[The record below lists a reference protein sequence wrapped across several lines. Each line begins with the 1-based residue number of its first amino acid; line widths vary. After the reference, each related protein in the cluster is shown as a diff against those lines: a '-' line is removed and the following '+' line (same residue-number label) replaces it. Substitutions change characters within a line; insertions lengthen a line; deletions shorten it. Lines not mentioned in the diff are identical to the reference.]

1 MQVACSHHLPH
12 CQQGLTTYTVR
23 LLIGTF
29 IAVPIVALLCSI
41 LYYIADV
48 HRLRRFPTPSLSAA
62 LSPFWMMWHN
72 AHGQKYLALDM
83 AHQKL
88 GPVLRVGPK
97 TLSFSAPEAYKDIYG
112 HANNNPSM
120 GDATDRQLHSIKR
133 KNLSS
138 IFSAKNILS
147 MEPKVTSSVKELLAA
162 IHIKLHGGALSK
174 RDKHVVLE
182 GVLDIQPWLN
192 MFSYDVISKML
203 WSSSY
208 GFLKCG
214 SDDCKSMS
222 GDGRVVTVPA
232 IRCFQAGVQFNALCA
247 HLPPPLYRISRFVTK
262 PMYRTAAAD
271 HFSGMARYGI
281 IKRMERGDSDDK
293 DFFSFFPTQK
303 TKNCPIPMEL
313 PELIAEC
320 GTFLNAGN
328 DTIQISLTN
337 TIYELASHPECQ
349 QKLYNLL
356 TESLPKQSQP
366 IASYMELSKI
376 PFLAA
381 VLDETF
387 RLLPPVRF
395 NLPRIIVQNGA
406 VIAGHHILAGV
417 TVSSSVYIMHRDEKL
432 FRKSLEWLPE
442 RWLPEHPDFSE
453 TERRNLKDF
462 VLPFTL
468 GGRACI
474 GRNLAYMEL
483 SVCVAALVMAFEWDI
498 SEDDRVKFG
507 HWESI
512 NCTPRELK
520 VTARPRS
527 AN

>member
-1 MQVACSHHLPH
+1 MS
-12 CQQGLTTYTVR
+12 YTVQ
-23 LLIGTF
+23 LLIGALVVLPVATF
-29 IAVPIVALLCSI
+29 LYSV
-41 LYYIADV
+41 LYYLADV
-48 HRLRRFPTPSLSAA
+48 HRLRGFPSPSLAAA
-62 LSPFWMMWHN
+62 LSPLWMMWHN
-72 AHGQKYLALDM
+72 ARGKKYEALDM
-83 AHQKL
+83 AHQQL

-112 HANNNPSM
+112 HGSPILKDIFYDNLANGNPSM

-133 KNLSS
+133 KNLSN

-147 MEPKVTSSVKELLAA
+147 MEPKVTSSVKELLSA
-162 IHIKLHGGALSK
+162 IRIKLGGGTLSND
-174 RDKHVVLE
+174 DKHVVLE
-182 GVLDIQPWLN
+182 GVFDVQPWLN

-214 SDDCKSMS
+214 SDDCNSMARN
-222 GDGRVVTVPA
+222 GRVMKVPA

-247 HLPPPLYRISRFVTK
+247 HLPPPLYQISRFITK
-262 PMYRTAAAD
+262 PIYQTAAAD

-281 IKRMERGDSDDK
+281 VKRMERGDSDDV

-303 TKNCPIPMEL
+303 TKRCPVPMEL

-337 TIYELASHPECQ
+337 TMYELASHPESQ
-349 QKLYNLL
+349 QKLYKLL

-366 IASYMELSKI
+366 IASYMELSRI
-376 PFLAA
+376 PFLTA

-406 VIAGHHILAGV
+406 VIAGHHVPAGV
-417 TVSSSVYIMHRDEKL
+417 TVSSSVYIMHRDGSL
-432 FRKSLEWLPE
+432 FREPLKWLPE
-442 RWLPEHPDFSE
+442 RWLPENPEFSDE
-453 TERRNLKDF
+453 ERRNLKEF

-483 SVCVAALVMAFEWDI
+483 SVCIAALVMAFEWGI
-498 SEDDRVKFG
+498 SEDDKKKFS

-512 NCTPRELK
+512 NCTPRGLK

-527 AN
+527 TT